1 MFTRKTILA
10 AVFLFCFAVLLAQ
23 SSSTPVAGLGY
34 FGGELATY
42 ASGDTIIYVYLN
54 TDATGDVAGSQV
66 KYCISVDGGA
76 SWQEHIVPAN
86 PEHRIEPTLTLWD
99 DGWLVNTGQL
109 FKNEDGSGNFE
120 LWSIDG
126 HEVWSNKRECTPY
139 VFDRGGDLAHFTVN
153 TAYTE
158 WDQYDFTV
166 NGTEDILFR
175 PYHRFTESGKSVNGT
190 NIYWTGMDVV
200 TEPVITNGDLR
211 LQQTGG
217 GENNG
222 WPTFLAPVLVGGQ
235 VLSTPGNYP
244 HDEVFQGGLWENYM
258 IANLPYR
265 NPARRMG
272 ITIGESNPFGDIYL
286 IEVDGASYTGW
297 HGAVSVPRRVQA
309 TVYDEYPPAGDSL
322 FTNIVLICDTLWTP
336 IAGGVCA
343 GQEFFVDGE
352 LWIKGNF
359 SGRQSWTSSGDLKII
374 GDITLT
380 NTLPGEDP
388 SANTTDFVNLLSE
401 LNVEIKYGYKN
412 PADNLRI
419 HPMCGADNEPHY
431 IYANLYAIGLEL
443 REGVFTFEY
452 QHPHPS
458 TPDLTVQVDYPD
470 GSQGYETFEWV
481 DIHRRRYYPTY
492 SQPWPSPALGQTRL
506 DLPWYNP
513 LWPEAQPYLE
523 RGTLKIWGNIYQR
536 KGGYI
541 HRSHNDGEYPS
552 NSGVWDIEN
561 DKCGYPTDP
570 INIMDPVLGDIGLMS
585 RNYPGA
591 VGSGVGY
598 KKHHYAD
605 PRLDF
610 YREANDFYNRFWG
623 CGINIWVP
631 LHGHYPVTYNLASA
645 GFHEAKQSKSM
656 DARDGAFAYAANDI
670 LLYDDGGDNQINLSE
685 LTRDQGLILN
695 VQISPELHPVL
706 HQYRRLDSGEGLNV
720 ITEIDPASPA
730 QVLSSYSY
738 PSHPQRMPEAFCI
751 MPDGRRMLVRFAGG
765 TLYLSEIM
773 PDGSL
778 EEIDSVDISETMY
791 MHARLSLKAASNSA
805 LDLFY
810 WENVSEMQYDG
821 WGKVHHYRLQ
831 VPVSN
836 DDPSTPALTRA
847 QLNAYP
853 NPATHSLNIEMK
865 IPAHQQ
871 HSLGIFNI
879 RGQKIRE
886 YDSVGSKSDG
896 EYDLQWDLRDGKK
909 NPVSRGIYIIRLKV
923 DGKETVSKRIT
934 IN

>member
-1 MFTRKTILA
+1 MFTRKTVLPA
-10 AVFLFCFAVLLAQ
+10 LLLFCFAALFAQ
-23 SSSTPVAGLGY
+23 SSLTPVAGLGY

-42 ASGDTIIYVYLN
+42 ASGDTIMYVYLN
-54 TDATGDVAGSQV
+54 TDAAGGIADSQV

-86 PEHRIEPTLTLWD
+86 LEHRIEPTLTVWD

-109 FKNEDGSGNFE
+109 FKDGDGSGNLE
-120 LWSIDG
+120 LLIING
-126 HEVWSNKRECTPY
+126 HEILSNKRECKPY
-139 VFDRGGDLAHFTVN
+139 VFDRGGDLAHFTLN
-153 TAYTE
+153 TAYPE
-158 WDQYDFTV
+158 WQQYDFTV

-175 PYHRFTESGKSVNGT
+175 PYHHFTNSEKSVNNT
-190 NIYWTGMDVV
+190 NLYWTGLDVV

-211 LQQTGG
+211 LKQTGG

-235 VLSTPGNYP
+235 VLSTPVNYP
-244 HDEVFQGGLWENYM
+244 HDQVFQGGLWENSL
-258 IANLPYR
+258 IAHLSYN
-265 NPARRMG
+265 NPARRTG
-272 ITIGESNPFGDIYL
+272 ITIGVPNDGGDIYL
-286 IEVDGASYTGW
+286 LEVDGASYTGW
-297 HGAVSVPRRVQA
+297 HGEVAAPRRVQA

-322 FTNIVLICDTLWTP
+322 FTNTFSISDTLWTP

-352 LWIKGNF
+352 LWIKGSF
-359 SGRQSWTSSGDLKII
+359 SGRQSWTCSGDLKII
-374 GDITLT
+374 GDITLSGT
-380 NTLPGEDP
+380 SPGEDP

-401 LNVEIKYGYKN
+401 RNIEIKYGYKN

-419 HPMCGADNEPHY
+419 HPMCGPDNEPHY
-431 IYANLYAIGLEL
+431 IYANLYAIGDGS
-443 REGVFTFEY
+443 REGVFSFEY

-458 TPDLTVQVDYPD
+458 TPALNVELIYPD
-470 GSQGYETFEWV
+470 GSQGYELFEWV
-481 DIHRRRYYPTY
+481 DLHRRRYPPTS
-492 SQPWPSPALGQTRL
+492 SQPWPTPALGQTRL

-536 KGGYI
+536 KRGYI
-541 HRSHNDGEYPS
+541 HRSHNDSEYPS

-561 DKCGYPTDP
+561 DKCGHPTDP

-598 KKHHYAD
+598 KKNLYAD

-610 YREANDFYNRFWG
+610 YREADDFYSRVWG
-623 CGINIWVP
+623 YGIQINNYDIANQDIRNI
-631 LHGHYPVTYNLASA
+631 GTA
-645 GFHEAKQSKSM
+645 GFNEAKQSKSM
-656 DARDGAFAYAANDI
+656 DARDGVFAYAVNDV
-670 LLYDDGGDNQINLSE
+670 LLFDDGGDNQINLSE

-706 HQYRRLDSGEGLNV
+706 HQYRRLDTGEGFNV

-730 QVLSSYSY
+730 QVLSSFSY
-738 PSHPQRMPEAFCI
+738 PASFQRMPEAFCI
-751 MPDGRRMLVRFAGG
+751 LPNGRRMLVRFAGG
-765 TLYLSEIM
+765 ALNLCEILPNGTLEDIS
-773 PDGSL
+773 SL
-778 EEIDSVDISETMY
+778 DISETMY
-791 MHARLSLKAASNSA
+791 MHSRLSLKAASNSA

-810 WENVSEMQYDG
+810 WENISGLQYDG

-836 DDPSTPALTRA
+836 DDPSTPVLTRA

-853 NPATHSLNIEMK
+853 NPANHAVNIEMK
-865 IPAHQQ
+865 IPANQQ

-886 YDSVGSKSDG
+886 YASLGSKSDG
-896 EYDLQWDLRDGKK
+896 EYSLEWDLKDERK

-934 IN
+934 VN

>member
-1 MFTRKTILA
+1 VQQA
-10 AVFLFCFAVLLAQ
+10 
-23 SSSTPVAGLGY
+23 Y
-34 FGGELATY
+34 
-42 ASGDTIIYVYLN
+42 
-54 TDATGDVAGSQV
+54 
-66 KYCISVDGGA
+66 
-76 SWQEHIVPAN
+76 
-86 PEHRIEPTLTLWD
+86 PEWCQYE
-99 DGWLVNTGQL
+99 
-109 FKNEDGSGNFE
+109 
-120 LWSIDG
+120 
-126 HEVWSNKRECTPY
+126 
-139 VFDRGGDLAHFTVN
+139 FTV
-153 TAYTE
+153 
-158 WDQYDFTV
+158 D
-166 NGTEDILFR
+166 GTEDILFQ
-175 PYHRFTESGKSVNGT
+175 PYYHFTQEEYDVNGK
-190 NIYWTGMDVV
+190 NVYWFGMHVARA
-200 TEPVITNGDLR
+200 PVITNGNLK
-211 LQQTGG
+211 LKQAGG

-222 WPTFLAPVLVGGQ
+222 WPTFLAPVLVGGEIQ
-235 VLSTPGNYP
+235 STPQYYP
-244 HDEVFQGGLWENYM
+244 QDDIFQGGLWENQRMQDYPK
-258 IANLPYR
+258 L
-265 NPARRMG
+265 NPARETG
-272 ITIGESNPFGDIYL
+272 IHIGGSNPFRDIYL
-286 IEVDGASYTGW
+286 VEVDGASYTGW
-297 HGAVSVPRRVQA
+297 HGEVAAPRRVRA

-322 FTNIVLICDTLWTP
+322 FTNTFSISDTLWTP

-359 SGRQSWTSSGDLKII
+359 SGRQSWTCSGDLKII
-374 GDITLT
+374 GDITLS

-388 SANTTDFVNLLSE
+388 SVNTTDFVNLLSE
-401 LNVEIKYGYKN
+401 RNIEIKYGYKN
-412 PADNLRI
+412 PADNVRI
-419 HPMCGADNEPHY
+419 HPMCGADDEPHY
-431 IYANLYAIGLEL
+431 IYANLYAIGDGS
-443 REGVFTFEY
+443 REGAFSFEY

-458 TPDLTVQVDYPD
+458 TPALNVELIYPD
-470 GSQGYETFEWV
+470 GSQGYELFEWV
-481 DIHRRRYYPTY
+481 DLHRRYYPPT
-492 SQPWPSPALGQTRL
+492 STRPWPTPALGQTRL

-513 LWPEAQPYLE
+513 LWPEAKPYLE
-523 RGTLKIWGNIYQR
+523 RGTINIWGNIYQNR
-536 KGGYI
+536 RGYI
-541 HRSHNDGEYPS
+541 HRSHSDAEYPS
-552 NSGVWDIEN
+552 NNGIWDIEN
-561 DKCGYPTDP
+561 DKCGYPTNP
-570 INIMDPVLGDIGLMS
+570 INIMDPVFGNIGLMS

-598 KKHHYAD
+598 KRNHYAD
-605 PRLDF
+605 LRWDF

-623 CGINIWVP
+623 YGIQINNYDIANQDIRNI
-631 LHGHYPVTYNLASA
+631 GTA
-645 GFHEAKQSKSM
+645 GFNEAKQSKCM
-656 DARDGAFAYAANDI
+656 DARDGVFAYAVNDF
-670 LLYDDGGDNQINLSE
+670 LLFDDGEDNQINLSE

-706 HQYRRLDSGEGLNV
+706 HQYRRLDTGEGFNV

-730 QVLSSYSY
+730 QVLSSFSY
-738 PSHPQRMPEAFCI
+738 PASFQRMPEAFCI
-751 MPDGRRMLVRFAGG
+751 MPNGRRMLVRFAGG
-765 TLYLSEIM
+765 ALNLCEVLPNGTLENIS
-773 PDGSL
+773 SL
-778 EEIDSVDISETMY
+778 DISETMY
-791 MHARLSLKAASNSA
+791 MHSRLSLKAASNSA

-810 WENVSEMQYDG
+810 WENISGLEYDG